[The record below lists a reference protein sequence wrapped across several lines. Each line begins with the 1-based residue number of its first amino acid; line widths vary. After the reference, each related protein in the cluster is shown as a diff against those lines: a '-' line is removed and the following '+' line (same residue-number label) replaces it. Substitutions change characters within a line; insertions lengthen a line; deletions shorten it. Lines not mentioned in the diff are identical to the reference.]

1 MIAYIAFALVGI
13 FTVWQIVLLVQDVRR
28 NRKNKSAVKVEKS
41 CDLKGDKTE

>member
-1 MIAYIAFALVGI
+1 MIAYIAFTLVGI

-28 NRKNKSAVKVEKS
+28 NRKNKSAAKVEKS